1 MAFTSASTPAPET
14 RLAPIPAPLSHRRQ
28 RRKLW
33 SAFALAAGALSAGL
47 TALVP
52 GIALAQQGA
61 WPTKTVRI
69 VVPFAP
75 GGTTDILARA
85 MAPELSRAF
94 GQQFI
99 VDNRAGAGGTVGA
112 DMVAK
117 AAPDGYTLL
126 VSAAG
131 VISNSMIKK
140 TMPFKDDALTPLVMI
155 GLAPSVIV
163 VPKNAPYNNLRDFV
177 EASKKGQGFNF
188 ATAGTGSTPH
198 FVAEMLNVKYG
209 AKLQPV
215 PYKSGGESTTA
226 VLGGQVE
233 GTSEASIIALPHI
246 LNDGRFKALATTWTQ
261 RISAYPQLS
270 TAVEQGFA
278 DVQIAHWAGIHAPA
292 GTPPA
297 ILDKV
302 AAAVDKAM
310 HEPATVEKLKG
321 LGIEPIGGTRPEFVK
336 FVDAERKR
344 LGEIV
349 KAAHMQEK

>member
-1 MAFTSASTPAPET
+1 MILHRRHLIAHA
-14 RLAPIPAPLSHRRQ
+14 LALLAVAPLAH
-28 RRKLW
+28 
-33 SAFALAAGALSAGL
+33 AADAGDS
-47 TALVP
+47 
-52 GIALAQQGA
+52 
-61 WPTKTVRI
+61 WPTRPI
-69 VVPFAP
+69 RLVVPFAA
-75 GGTTDILARA
+75 GGANDLMARSA
-85 MAPELSRAF
+85 AEGASKVL
-94 GQQFI
+94 GQPVVI
-99 VDNRAGAGGTVGA
+99 DNRPGAGGTVGA
-112 DMVAK
+112 DIVAK

-140 TMPFKDDALTPLVMI
+140 SMPFKDDALQPVVMI

-163 VPKNAPYNNLRDFV
+163 VPRNAPYDNLRDFV

-209 AKLQPV
+209 AQLQPV
-215 PYKSGGESTTA
+215 PYKSGSESTTA

-246 LNDGRFKALATTWTQ
+246 LHEGKFKPLATTWTQ

-278 DVQIAHWAGIHAPA
+278 DLQIAHWAGIHAPK

-297 ILDKV
+297 ILDKL

-310 HEPATVEKLKG
+310 KEPATVDKLKG
-321 LGIEPIGGTRPEFVK
+321 LGIEPVGGTRQEFVK
-336 FVDAERKR
+336 FADAERKR

-349 KAAHMQEK
+349 KAAKMQEK

>member
-1 MAFTSASTPAPET
+1 MFLNRRHLMAHAV
-14 RLAPIPAPLSHRRQ
+14 
-28 RRKLW
+28 
-33 SAFALAAGALSAGL
+33 ALSVL
-47 TALVP
+47 TP
-52 GIALAQQGA
+52 LAHA
-61 WPTKTVRI
+61 ADPADNWPTRPI
-69 VVPFAP
+69 RLVVPFAA
-75 GGTTDILARA
+75 GGANDLMARA
-85 MAPELSRAF
+85 AAEGASRVL
-94 GQQFI
+94 GQPVVI
-99 VDNRAGAGGTVGA
+99 DNRPGAGGTVGA
-112 DMVAK
+112 DIVAK
-117 AAPDGYTLL
+117 AAADGHTLL

-140 TMPFKDDALTPLVMI
+140 SMPFKDDALQPVVMI

-177 EASKKGQGFNF
+177 EASKKGHGFNF

-209 AKLQPV
+209 AQLQPV
-215 PYKSGGESTTA
+215 PYKSGSESTTA

-246 LNDGRFKALATTWTQ
+246 LHEGKFKALATTWTQ

-278 DVQIAHWAGIHAPA
+278 DLQIAHWAGIHAPK

-297 ILDKV
+297 ILDKL

-310 HEPATVEKLKG
+310 KEPATVEKLKG
-321 LGIEPIGGTRPEFVK
+321 LGIEPIGGTRAEFVK
-336 FVDAERKR
+336 FADAERKR

-349 KAAHMQEK
+349 KAANMQEK

>member
-1 MAFTSASTPAPET
+1 MFLPRRTL
-14 RLAPIPAPLSHRRQ
+14 LAQ
-28 RRKLW
+28 
-33 SAFALAAGALSAGL
+33 AAALSVVAVL
-47 TALVP
+47 SSP
-52 GIALAQQGA
+52 AQAQD
-61 WPTKTVRI
+61 WPTRPI
-69 VVPFAP
+69 RLVVPFAA
-75 GGTTDILARA
+75 GGANDLMARA
-85 MAPELSRAF
+85 AAEGASKVL
-94 GQQFI
+94 GQPVMI
-99 VDNRAGAGGTVGA
+99 DNRPGAGGTVGA
-112 DMVAK
+112 DIVAK

-140 TMPFKDDALTPLVMI
+140 KMPFKDDALQPLVMI
-155 GLAPSVIV
+155 GVAPSVIV
-163 VPKNAPYNNLRDFV
+163 VPKNAPYENLRDFV
-177 EASKKGQGFNF
+177 EASKKGKGFNF

-215 PYKSGGESTTA
+215 PYKSGSESTTA

-246 LNDGRFKALATTWTQ
+246 LHEGKFKPLATTWTQ

-278 DVQIAHWAGIHAPA
+278 DLQIAHWAGIHTPK
-292 GTPPA
+292 GTPVA
-297 ILDKV
+297 VMDKL
-302 AAAVDKAM
+302 AAAVDQAM
-310 HEPATVEKLKG
+310 KDPATVQKLKG
-321 LGIEPIGGTRPEFVK
+321 LGIEPMGGTRAEFAK

-349 KAAHMQEK
+349 KAAHMQED

>member
-1 MAFTSASTPAPET
+1 MKNTRRTSLSLIASLAVLGLHATPSLANSNWPQKT
-14 RLAPIPAPLSHRRQ
+14 IRL
-28 RRKLW
+28 
-33 SAFALAAGALSAGL
+33 
-47 TALVP
+47 
-52 GIALAQQGA
+52 
-61 WPTKTVRI
+61 
-69 VVPFAP
+69 VVPFAA
-75 GGTTDILARA
+75 GGANDLMARA
-85 MAPELSRAF
+85 AAEGASKIL
-94 GQQFI
+94 GQTVLI
-99 VDNRAGAGGTVGA
+99 DNRAGAGGTVGA
-112 DMVAK
+112 DIVAK
-117 AAPDGYTLL
+117 SNPDGYTFLI
-126 VSAAG
+126 SAAG

-140 TMPFKDDALTPLVMI
+140 TMPFKDDALVPVVMI

-163 VPKNAPYNNLRDFV
+163 VPKNAPYSNLRDFV

-209 AKLQPV
+209 AQLQPV
-215 PYKSGGESTTA
+215 PYKSGSESTTA

-246 LNDGRFKALATTWTQ
+246 VHEGKFKPLATTWTQ

-278 DVQIAHWAGIHAPA
+278 DLQIAHWAGIHAPK
-292 GTPPA
+292 GTPA
-297 ILDKV
+297 DVLDKL

-310 HEPATVEKLKG
+310 HEPATMEKLKG
-321 LGIEPIGGTRPEFVK
+321 LGIEPMGGSRADFVK

-349 KAAHMQEK
+349 KAANMQEK

>member
-1 MAFTSASTPAPET
+1 MILHRRHLIAHS
-14 RLAPIPAPLSHRRQ
+14 LALLAVAPLAH
-28 RRKLW
+28 
-33 SAFALAAGALSAGL
+33 AADAGDS
-47 TALVP
+47 
-52 GIALAQQGA
+52 
-61 WPTKTVRI
+61 WPTRPI
-69 VVPFAP
+69 RLVVPFAA
-75 GGTTDILARA
+75 GGANDLMARSA
-85 MAPELSRAF
+85 AEGASKVL
-94 GQQFI
+94 GQPVVI
-99 VDNRAGAGGTVGA
+99 DNRPGAGGTVGA
-112 DMVAK
+112 DIVAK

-140 TMPFKDDALTPLVMI
+140 SMPFKDDALQPVVMI

-163 VPKNAPYNNLRDFV
+163 VPRNAPYDNLRDFV

-209 AKLQPV
+209 AQLQPV
-215 PYKSGGESTTA
+215 PYKSGSESTTA

-246 LNDGRFKALATTWTQ
+246 LHEGKFKPLATTWTQ

-270 TAVEQGFA
+270 TAVEQGFP
-278 DVQIAHWAGIHAPA
+278 DLQIAHWAGIHAPK
-292 GTPPA
+292 GTPAA
-297 ILDKV
+297 ILDKL

-310 HEPATVEKLKG
+310 KEPATVEKLKG
-321 LGIEPIGGTRPEFVK
+321 LGIEPVGGTRQEFVK
-336 FVDAERKR
+336 FADAERKR

-349 KAAHMQEK
+349 KAAKMQEK

>member
-1 MAFTSASTPAPET
+1 MILHRRHLIAHS
-14 RLAPIPAPLSHRRQ
+14 LALLAVAPLAH
-28 RRKLW
+28 
-33 SAFALAAGALSAGL
+33 AADAADS
-47 TALVP
+47 
-52 GIALAQQGA
+52 
-61 WPTKTVRI
+61 WPTRPI
-69 VVPFAP
+69 RLVVPFAA
-75 GGTTDILARA
+75 GGANDLMARSA
-85 MAPELSRAF
+85 AEGASKVL
-94 GQQFI
+94 GQPVVI
-99 VDNRAGAGGTVGA
+99 DNRPGAGGTVGA
-112 DMVAK
+112 DIVAK

-140 TMPFKDDALTPLVMI
+140 SMPFKDDALQPVVMI

-163 VPKNAPYNNLRDFV
+163 VPRNAPYDNLRDFV

-209 AKLQPV
+209 AQLQPV
-215 PYKSGGESTTA
+215 PYKSGSESTTA

-246 LNDGRFKALATTWTQ
+246 LHEGKFKPLATTWTQ

-270 TAVEQGFA
+270 TAVEQGFP
-278 DVQIAHWAGIHAPA
+278 DLQIAHWAGIHAPK
-292 GTPPA
+292 GTPAA
-297 ILDKV
+297 ILDKL

-310 HEPATVEKLKG
+310 KEPATVDKLKG
-321 LGIEPIGGTRPEFVK
+321 LGIEPVGGTRQEFVK
-336 FVDAERKR
+336 FADAERKR

-349 KAAHMQEK
+349 KAAKMQEK